1 MWRLP
6 EAQLIKALALLE
18 CGQPPENV
26 MSQEIKL
33 KQKAV
38 HYLWSLIQ
46 TPPHPSQF
54 EQLTQMETTNQFR

>member
-46 TPPHPSQF
+46 TPQKICAF
-54 EQLTQMETTNQFR
+54 